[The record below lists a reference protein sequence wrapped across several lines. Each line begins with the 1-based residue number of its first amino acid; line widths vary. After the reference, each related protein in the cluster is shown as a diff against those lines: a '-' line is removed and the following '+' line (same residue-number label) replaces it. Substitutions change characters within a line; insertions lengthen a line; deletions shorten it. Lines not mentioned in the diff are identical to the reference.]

1 MATLLLKMSLA
12 SDINMCVFL
21 LVEKNETN
29 IYLQQPL
36 FFAHKAKNEKNKMLG
51 KNAILTLM
59 DHFDRHQLL
68 KEKVIIPE
76 KINHRKGFLFLSS
89 SSNLPNPPPYF
100 EVFVRKHKGSS

>member
-12 SDINMCVFL
+12 PDINICLFL

-29 IYLQQPL
+29 IYLQQTL

-51 KNAILTLM
+51 ENAILTLM

-76 KINHRKGFLFLSS
+76 KINHRKGFPF
-89 SSNLPNPPPYF
+89 
-100 EVFVRKHKGSS
+100 